1 MIPTRKILLSALL
14 LTGLPLAWT
23 GCAGGGE
30 VDGSTTV
37 VYGGGPW
44 FGDGAWVDGGGRGWY
59 HGNDR
64 GAYVHP
70 GAGARPEAHASAPA
84 PAHAEAHASPGGGHD
99 EHR

>member
-1 MIPTRKILLSALL
+1 MNPTRKLLLGALLLSAF
-14 LTGLPLAWT
+14 PLAWT

-44 FGDGAWVDGGGRGWY
+44 FGEGAWVDGGGRGWY
-59 HGNDR
+59 HGNNS

-70 GAGARPEAHASAPA
+70 NGGGAHPEAHASAPA
-84 PAHAEAHASPGGGHD
+84 HVDAHSGAGGDHD
-99 EHR
+99 QHHR